1 MPTVPLSHYL
11 ILAAVLFAI
20 GAVGVVMRRNALTI
34 FMCVELMLNAVN
46 LTFLAFARYQGGTDG
61 QVIAFLVMAI
71 AAAEAAV
78 GLAILLLV
86 FRHKRSVHVDD
97 ATLMKG

>member
-20 GAVGVVMRRNALTI
+20 GAVGVVVRRNALVI

-46 LTFLAFARYQGGTDG
+46 LTFLAFARYQGSADG
-61 QVIAFLVMAI
+61 QVIAFLVMAL

-86 FRHKRSVHVDD
+86 FRHRKSVHVDD
-97 ATLMKG
+97 LKLMQG

>member
-1 MPTVPLSHYL
+1 MPAVPLSHYL
-11 ILAAVLFAI
+11 ILAAALFAI
-20 GAVGVVMRRNALTI
+20 GAVGVVVRRNALII

-46 LTFLAFARYQGGTDG
+46 LTFLAFARYQGGADG
-61 QVIAFLVMAI
+61 QVIAFLVMAL

-86 FRHKRSVHVDD
+86 FRHRKSVHVDD
-97 ATLMKG
+97 LTLMRG

>member
-11 ILAAVLFAI
+11 ILAAALFAI
-20 GAVGVVMRRNALTI
+20 GAVGVVVRRNALII

-46 LTFLAFARYQGGTDG
+46 LTFLAFARYHGGADG
-61 QVIAFLVMAI
+61 QVIAFLVMAL

-86 FRHKRSVHVDD
+86 FRHHRSVHVDD
-97 ATLMKG
+97 LTLMRG

>member
-1 MPTVPLSHYL
+1 MSTVPLSHYL
-11 ILAAVLFAI
+11 ILAAALFAI
-20 GAVGVVMRRNALTI
+20 GAVGVVVRRNALII

-46 LTFLAFARYQGGTDG
+46 LTFLAFARHHGGADG
-61 QVIAFLVMAI
+61 QVIAFLVMAL

-86 FRHKRSVHVDD
+86 FRHRKSVHVDD
-97 ATLMKG
+97 LTLMRG